1 MRLWQKVNSLV
12 KGFKVY
18 DRKFKSN
25 KTDRQTEITRLD
37 IVIERK
43 HSRIEIDIYRE
54 REGGRRETEIDS

>member
-25 KTDRQTEITRLD
+25 KTDRQTEITRLY